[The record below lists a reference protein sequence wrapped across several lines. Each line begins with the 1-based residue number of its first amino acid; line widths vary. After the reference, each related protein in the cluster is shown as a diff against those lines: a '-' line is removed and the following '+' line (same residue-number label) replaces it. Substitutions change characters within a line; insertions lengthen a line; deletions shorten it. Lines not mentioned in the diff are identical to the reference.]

1 MINKLSVY
9 HRYTLTYVILKPFI
23 TDHWIKLKEAKSK
36 ILECQLGLYNLDFS
50 SCWFFS

>member
-23 TDHWIKLKEAKSK
+23 TDHWIKLKETKSK
-36 ILECQLGLYNLDFS
+36 ILEYKVTTI
-50 SCWFFS
+50 